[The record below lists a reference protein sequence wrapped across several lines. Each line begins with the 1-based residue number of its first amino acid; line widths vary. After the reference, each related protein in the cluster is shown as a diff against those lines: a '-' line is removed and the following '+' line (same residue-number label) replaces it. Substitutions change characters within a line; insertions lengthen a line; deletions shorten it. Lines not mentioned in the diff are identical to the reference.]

1 MRSKV
6 WWATLAGLATL
17 TLTLTLVFFAEEGY
31 HAAADGL
38 KLFLNVV
45 FPSLLP
51 FFVLSEIMLGM
62 GVVHF
67 MGVIFEPLMR
77 PLFNVPG
84 VGSFVLSMGLAAGY
98 PMDAVIT
105 AKFRAGKLCSRIE
118 GERLLAFTNTA
129 DPLFIFGAVA
139 VGMFGLPRLG
149 YAMAAAH
156 YLSALAVG
164 LCFRFYGVRAE
175 RLQLAGGSGRGR
187 VGARFSAADDD
198 ADDGLAPN
206 VPGAGDRGFM
216 LVRAARALY
225 KARREDGRSLG
236 KMLGD
241 AVNESVRT
249 LLMICGF
256 IMLFSVMI
264 RVLSAV
270 GLVAWVSQA
279 LAPVLGFI
287 GLSPNLVPS
296 MLSGIFEIDVGTVAA
311 SVAQAP
317 FLQKVAVA
325 SAIIAW
331 SGLSVH
337 GQVMSVLSGTDIR
350 MGPYVVA
357 RLLHAVFAAGFTLL
371 FVGPAAPAI
380 DAIVRPVFSRFAY
393 APAVGVMSGFY
404 RALGLGLNLLVISLV
419 LLLGALLVT
428 LLVSGWRSL
437 KVRII
442 R

>member
-31 HAAADGL
+31 HAAAEGL

-156 YLSALAVG
+156 YLSALVVG

-175 RLQLAGGSGRGR
+175 RLQLAGGSGKGR
-187 VGARFSAADDD
+187 VGARFSTADAADDVE
-198 ADDGLAPN
+198 APN

-225 KARREDGRSLG
+225 KARQDDGRSLG

-264 RVLSAV
+264 RVLTAV
-270 GLVAWVSQA
+270 GLVAWISQA
-279 LAPVLGFI
+279 LAPALGI
-287 GLSPNLVPS
+287 VGLSPNLVPS
-296 MLSGIFEIDVGTVAA
+296 MLSGLFEIDVGTVAA
-311 SVAQAP
+311 SLAQAP

-350 MGPYVVA
+350 MGPYVLA
-357 RLLHAVFAAGFTLL
+357 RLLHAVFASVLTLF

-380 DAIVRPVFSRFAY
+380 DVIARPVFSRFAY
-393 APAVGVMSGFY
+393 APAVGVLGGFY
-404 RALGLGLNLLVISLV
+404 RAIGLGLNLLAIIFV
-419 LLLGALLVT
+419 LLLGATVVALLVA
-428 LLVSGWRSL
+428 GWRSL
-437 KVRII
+437 RVRII

>member
-1 MRSKV
+1 MKSKV
-6 WWATLAGLATL
+6 WWTTTAGLATL

-105 AKFRAGKLCSRIE
+105 ARFRRNRLCTRIE

-164 LCFRFYGVRAE
+164 LCFRFYGRRAE
-175 RLQLAGGSGRGR
+175 RRQLAGSSAAR
-187 VGARFSAADDD
+187 VGALLTASDDSEV
-198 ADDGLAPN
+198 PSY
-206 VPGAGDRGFM
+206 VPGAEERGFM

-225 KARREDGRSLG
+225 RARVEDGRSLG

-264 RVLSAV
+264 RVLTAV
-270 GLVAWVSQA
+270 GAVAWVGRL
-279 LAPVLGFI
+279 LAPLLGLT
-287 GLSPNLVPS
+287 GLSPNLITS
-296 MLSGIFEIDVGTVAA
+296 MLSGLFEIDVGTLAA
-311 SVAQAP
+311 STAQAP
-317 FLQKVAVA
+317 FIQKVAMA

-337 GQVMSVLSGTDIR
+337 GQVMSVLSGTDVR
-350 MGPYVVA
+350 MGPYILA
-357 RLLHAVFAAGFTLL
+357 RLLHAVFAAGFTVL
-371 FVGPAAPAI
+371 FIGPAAPAI
-380 DAIVRPVFSRFAY
+380 DILARPALSRLAY
-393 APAVGVMSGFY
+393 APAAGLVSGFY
-404 RALGLGLNLLVISLV
+404 RAIGLGLNLLLISLT
-419 LLLGALLVT
+419 LLLGACLVALLVA
-428 LLVSGWRSL
+428 GWRSL
-437 KVRII
+437 RLRVI

>member
-38 KLFLNVV
+38 KLFMNVV

-105 AKFRAGKLCSRIE
+105 AKFRAGRLCTRIE

-156 YLSALAVG
+156 YLSALTVG
-164 LCFRFYGVRAE
+164 LCFRFYGMRAE
-175 RLQLAGGSGRGR
+175 RRQLAGGSGTGR
-187 VGARFSAADDD
+187 VGPRLTTADDPD
-198 ADDGLAPN
+198 APPH
-206 VPGAGDRGFM
+206 VPDAGDRGFM
-216 LVRAARALY
+216 FVRAARALY

-241 AVNESVRT
+241 AVNESIRT

-256 IMLFSVMI
+256 IMLFSVLI
-264 RVLSAV
+264 RVLTAV
-270 GLVAWVSQA
+270 GAVAWISRA
-279 LAPVLGFI
+279 MAPVLG
-287 GLSPNLVPS
+287 LVGVDPS
-296 MLSGIFEIDVGTVAA
+296 LMTAMLSGLFEIDVGTVAA

-317 FLQKVAVA
+317 FIQKVAVA
-325 SAIIAW
+325 GAIIAW

-350 MGPYVVA
+350 MGPYIVA

-371 FVGPAAPAI
+371 FIGPAAPAI
-380 DAIVRPVFSRFAY
+380 DVIARPVFSRFAF
-393 APAVGVMSGFY
+393 APAIGLASGFY
-404 RALGLGLNLLVISLV
+404 RAIGLGLNLLFICLV
-419 LLLGALLVT
+419 VLLGACLVT
-428 LLVSGWRSL
+428 ILVTGWRSL
-437 KVRII
+437 RVRII

>member
-1 MRSKV
+1 MRSGAGASV
-6 WWATLAGLATL
+6 RGRPWGATLAGLLTL
-17 TLTLTLVFFAEEGY
+17 ILTLTLVFYAEEGY

-67 MGVIFEPLMR
+67 MGVVFEPLMR

-84 VGSFVLSMGLAAGY
+84 IGSFVLSMGLAAGY

-105 AKFRAGKLCSRIE
+105 AKFRANKMCTRIE

-139 VGMFGLPRLG
+139 VGMFGMPRLG

-156 YLSALAVG
+156 YLSALCVG
-164 LCFRFYGVRAE
+164 LCYRFYGLRAE
-175 RLQLAGGSGRGR
+175 RRGPGKAAGGTSLPSEGR
-187 VGARFSAADDD
+187 
-198 ADDGLAPN
+198 
-206 VPGAGDRGFM
+206 AGEGGFM
-216 LVRAARALY
+216 LVRAAKALY
-225 KARREDGRSLG
+225 RARREDGRSLG

-241 AVNESVRT
+241 AVTESIQT

-256 IMLFSVMI
+256 IMLFSVVI
-264 RVLSAV
+264 KVLAAV
-270 GLVAWVSQA
+270 GAVAAVA
-279 LAPVLGFI
+279 HF
-287 GLSPNLVPS
+287 LSPALTLFGISQDLVS
-296 MLSGIFEIDVGTVAA
+296 AMLSGLFEIDVGTVAA
-311 SVAQAP
+311 SVANAP

-337 GQVMSVLSGTDIR
+337 GQVMNVLSGTDIR
-350 MGPYVVA
+350 MGAYMFA
-357 RLLHAVFAAGFTLL
+357 RLLHALFAATFTIL
-371 FVGPAAPAI
+371 FLGPAAPAI
-380 DAIVRPVFSRFAY
+380 DIIARPAFSRLAFA
-393 APAVGVMSGFY
+393 PL
-404 RALGLGLNLLVISLV
+404 LGLGSGFWRAFGLGFQLFAVSLGIMALAGLGLVV
-419 LLLGALLVT
+419 AEN
-428 LLVSGWRSL
+428 WRRL
-437 KVRII
+437 RVRVI